1 MLLVGFFN
9 THKIFTTGMAIMTTG
24 KEWRKGRRR
33 WEEERSRKC
42 VVVMEEWRNLLT
54 NWMRSP
60 LCTDFAFL
68 NHHNHLF
75 FYSLCCC
82 CSSTLWND
90 FPCSA
95 STVLTHRSFMHAS
108 LFHLS
113 SSTAPW
119 NPYLSF
125 FSLSSLIMLNRLSVW
140 NTIGNIFSIHIMF
153 TPIFSF
159 SLSLSFSASSI
170 IFFNRGKIGRKLAR
184 SSSRIKWGKQRWG

>member
-1 MLLVGFFN
+1 
-9 THKIFTTGMAIMTTG
+9 
-24 KEWRKGRRR
+24 
-33 WEEERSRKC
+33 
-42 VVVMEEWRNLLT
+42 
-54 NWMRSP
+54 MRSP

-95 STVLTHRSFMHAS
+95 STVLTHRSLMHAS

-159 SLSLSFSASSI
+159 SIISFFCLLL
-170 IFFNRGKIGRKLAR
+170 IFFNGESKIGRKLGR
-184 SSSRIKWGKQRWG
+184 SSSRRSRIKLGKQR